1 MHRLGI
7 PPCLQGGKG
16 DFTEVEM
23 AQLVEI
29 LFYGVSN
36 SMGLALMAIGFSVT
50 FGISGVANFAY
61 GAFYILGGIMAWI
74 FMNQLGIPYLLSAAL
89 SVLLV
94 GVAGFAM
101 YWGLIFR
108 LRGLAVNEVIVTLAV
123 AIVIIE
129 VLRWMGFSGYTYS
142 LPVFIKGSLRIGDVW
157 VDYQR
162 ISVIAT
168 GLCLFVSLY
177 FFTRKTKVGLSLRA
191 IAQNERTAISL
202 GIDSDWT
209 AALSCALGSAL
220 AVVAGLAILPLGSV
234 DTELGYDILIYALAV
249 GIVGGL
255 ESIPGILLASFIL
268 GFCQILVA
276 TFLRAQWQ
284 TVVTLGAIVVVLA
297 VKPSGILG
305 KYKELEER
313 V

>member
-1 MHRLGI
+1 
-7 PPCLQGGKG
+7 
-16 DFTEVEM
+16 M
-23 AQLVEI
+23 AQVVEI
-29 LFYGVSN
+29 LFYSLSN
-36 SMGLALMAIGFSVT
+36 SMALALMAIGFSLT

-61 GAFYILGGIMAWI
+61 GAFYVFGGILAWI
-74 FMNQLGIPYLLSAAL
+74 FMNQLGLPYLLAGIL
-89 SVLLV
+89 SVAVV
-94 GVAGFAM
+94 GFAGFLM

-108 LRGLAVNEVIVTLAV
+108 LRGLAINEVIVTLAV

-129 VLRWMGFSGYTYS
+129 VLRWLGFSGFSYT
-142 LPVFIKGSLRIGDVW
+142 LPAFVKGSLRVGDVW
-157 VDYQR
+157 LDYQR
-162 ISVIAT
+162 ISVIAM
-168 GLCLFVSLY
+168 GICLLVFLY

-202 GIDSDWT
+202 GIDSDRS
-209 AALSCALGSAL
+209 ASLSCALGSAL
-220 AVVAGLAILPLGSV
+220 AVVAGLTILPLGSV

-268 GFCQILVA
+268 GFSQILVA

-284 TVVTLGAIVVVLA
+284 TVVTLAAIVIVLA
-297 VKPSGILG
+297 IRPSGILG

>member
-1 MHRLGI
+1 
-7 PPCLQGGKG
+7 
-16 DFTEVEM
+16 M

-29 LFYGVSN
+29 LFYGFSN
-36 SMGLALMAIGFSVT
+36 SMALALMAIGFSLT

-61 GAFYILGGIMAWI
+61 GAFYILGGIITWI
-74 FMNQLGIPYLLSAAL
+74 FMNQIGIPYVLAGIL
-89 SVLLV
+89 SVIVV
-94 GVAGFAM
+94 GLAGFLM

-108 LRGLAVNEVIVTLAV
+108 LRGLAINEVIVTLAV

-142 LPVFIKGSLRIGDVW
+142 LPTFVKGSLKIGEVW

-162 ISVIAT
+162 IGVIAI
-168 GLCLFVSLY
+168 GVCLFVCLY
-177 FFTRKTKVGLSLRA
+177 FFTRRTRVGLSLRA

-209 AALSCALGSAL
+209 AALSSALGSAL
-220 AVVAGLAILPLGSV
+220 AVVASLAILPLGSV
-234 DTELGYDILIYALAV
+234 DTELGYDVLIHALAV

-255 ESIPGILLASFIL
+255 ESIPGILLASFLL
-268 GFCQILVA
+268 GFCQILVG

-284 TVVTLGAIVVVLA
+284 TVVTLGAIVMVLA
-297 VKPSGILG
+297 IKPSGLLG